1 MNNSNKYDPF
11 EKMIQEKIDSMES
24 SYNQSWENI
33 SKKMDKIDRLKKLKK
48 WGLISIVSFALISL
62 VTIGLLEQSQKTV
75 SPITKTQKS
84 NVQSIIDSSHKIEI
98 ENIIIPSNKT
108 KDKQIISKNIH
119 SKPENNSYETDH
131 HTISE
136 STNTIEEEITTN
148 KKDEIVSLPVRNDE
162 FIVENNESIVE
173 KSDTVLVISTNRS
186 NFCAGDTLEFSI
198 SAYNSRKLEWYINN
212 TFHSNNGD
220 GKFVLTG
227 SGSLSF
233 KLIAITELDTLISNS
248 VDILIEDVSDI
259 QISFQE
265 IEQSQVTRHSFSA
278 LSTTVLDGTYFWDF
292 GDNNHSIEEIG
303 NHYYQNNG
311 IYLVS
316 LEYTSKMGCTN
327 KVNKSIDVKKKT
339 NLLAPNSFTPNGDGL
354 NDYFMPEG
362 LKISGNPFDLSIFNK
377 RGQMVFNSKNTSNA
391 WDGFNQTTGQKCEND
406 NYIWLVQTT
415 NENGEPEQYR
425 GSIFLFK

>member
-48 WGLISIVSFALISL
+48 WGLISILSFGLISL
-62 VTIGLLEQSQKTV
+62 LTIGLLEQSQKTV

-98 ENIIIPSNKT
+98 ENIITLSNKT
-108 KDKQIISKNIH
+108 KDKQIKSENIH
-119 SKPENNSYETDH
+119 SKTENNNYKAD

-136 STNTIEEEITTN
+136 STASIEEEITTT

-162 FIVENNESIVE
+162 FIVESNESIVE
-173 KSDTVLVISTNRS
+173 KIDSILIISTNSS

-198 SAYNSRKLEWYINN
+198 SACNSRKLEWYINN
-212 TFHSNNGD
+212 TFHSNNKD

-233 KLIAITELDTLISNS
+233 KLIAITEIDTLISNS

-265 IEQSQVTRHSFSA
+265 IEESQVTRHSFSA
-278 LSTTVLDGTYFWDF
+278 VSTTVLDGTYFWDF
-292 GDNNHSIEEIG
+292 GDDNHSIEEIG

-311 IYLVS
+311 IYMVS
-316 LEYTSKMGCTN
+316 LEYTSKVGCSN
-327 KVNKSIDVKKKT
+327 KINKSIDVNKKT

-377 RGQMVFNSKNTSNA
+377 RGQMVFNSKNISNA
-391 WDGFNQTTGQKCEND
+391 WDGFNQKTGQKCKND

-415 NENGEPEQYR
+415 NENGEPEQYK